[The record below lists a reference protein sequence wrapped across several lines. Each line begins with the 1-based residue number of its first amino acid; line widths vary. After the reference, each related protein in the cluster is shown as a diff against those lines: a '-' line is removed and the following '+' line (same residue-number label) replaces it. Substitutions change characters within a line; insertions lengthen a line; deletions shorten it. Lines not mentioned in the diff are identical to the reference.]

1 MIERKIVLIGAG
13 SHCFG
18 AGQIRDVLSAKELSA
33 GGRKWTLVLVD
44 VDEAALATMAAF
56 AERLRDRMGSGVA
69 IEATVDR
76 RVALRGA
83 DYVVVAV
90 AQKRWALWE
99 QDYRLPLSYGFNHCL
114 GENGGPGALFHALR
128 SFELI
133 LPICRDI
140 EAICPKAMLLNFT
153 NPEARVL
160 HAIRHLTKVN
170 AIGLCH
176 GVFSVLRWIERH
188 TGRKIDELD
197 VVSAG
202 MNHFYCVQKVV
213 DRASGRDVSAELVAK
228 AVSDAESPVLFRKM
242 VETFGVLTFPSDDH
256 VGEYVSFGSEFMN
269 GRWKYGQECRRVE
282 RETKA
287 AELSDIE
294 LIAAGKKEISDY
306 WFQPSGELAVE
317 IIGDIELDRGAMRAA
332 VNVLNDEGYVEN
344 LPRTAVV
351 EVPAKVD
358 GAGVHPMHV
367 GKINEPMAAIMRT
380 HFAIHDLLTEA
391 VRTRSKRL
399 LLQALVLDPNVNS
412 IVRAE
417 AMLEEMLALQSDFV
431 GRFE

>member
-1 MIERKIVLIGAG
+1 
-13 SHCFG
+13 
-18 AGQIRDVLSAKELSA
+18 LSE
-33 GGRKWTLVLVD
+33 GGRQWTLTLVD
-44 VDEAALATMAAF
+44 EDSAALATMAEF
-56 AERLRDRMGSGVA
+56 AERLRQRIGSRVIVEQTTDRCA
-69 IEATVDR
+69 
-76 RVALRGA
+76 ALKGA

-90 AQKRWALWE
+90 ARKRWALWE
-99 QDYRLPLSYGFNHCL
+99 QDYRIPLSHGFNHCL
-114 GENGGPGALFHALR
+114 GENGGPGALFHTLR
-128 SFELI
+128 SLELI

-176 GVFSVLRWIERH
+176 GVFGVLRWIERK
-188 TGRKIDELD
+188 TGRKIDEFD

-213 DRASGRDVSAELVAK
+213 DRASGRDVSAELVK
-228 AVSDAESPVLFRKM
+228 AAVNDAESSALFRKM

-256 VGEYVSFGSEFMN
+256 IGEYVSFGSEFAN

-282 RETKA
+282 RVTA
-287 AELSDIE
+287 SAERGDIE
-294 LIAAGKKEISDY
+294 LIAEGKKAVTDY
-306 WFQPSGELAVE
+306 WLRPSGELAVE

-332 VNVLNDEGYVEN
+332 VNVLNDQGYVEN

-351 EVPAKVD
+351 EVPAMVD
-358 GAGVHPMHV
+358 GGGVHPVSV
-367 GKINEPMAAIMRT
+367 GKICEPMAAIMRT

-391 VRTRSKRL
+391 VRVRSKRL
-399 LLQALVLDPNVNS
+399 LLQALALDPNVNS
-412 IVRAE
+412 LVRAE

-431 GRFE
+431 GPGWL